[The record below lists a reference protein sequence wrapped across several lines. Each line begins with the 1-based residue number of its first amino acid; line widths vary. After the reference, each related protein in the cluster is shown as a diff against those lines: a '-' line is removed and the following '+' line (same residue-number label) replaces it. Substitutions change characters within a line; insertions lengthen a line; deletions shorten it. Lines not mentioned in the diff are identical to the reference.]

1 MDLLVGQA
9 WEEPGSR
16 SPNDAD
22 TPNPAILP
30 QLGMGQAQGPETQVG
45 GCVGDAAQAELN
57 GVDCLVHEDLRRDKL
72 HGKRS

>member
-1 MDLLVGQA
+1 
-9 WEEPGSR
+9 
-16 SPNDAD
+16 
-22 TPNPAILP
+22 
-30 QLGMGQAQGPETQVG
+30 MGQAQGPETQVG